1 MPFFDALYDGPRA
14 IGFGFFKVTLHD
26 SKNPFRGT
34 VEMLLLTKVCV
45 HQFLFMLKINKCK

>member
-14 IGFGFFKVTLHD
+14 IGFGFEVTLHD

-34 VEMLLLTKVCV
+34 VGSK
-45 HQFLFMLKINKCK
+45 